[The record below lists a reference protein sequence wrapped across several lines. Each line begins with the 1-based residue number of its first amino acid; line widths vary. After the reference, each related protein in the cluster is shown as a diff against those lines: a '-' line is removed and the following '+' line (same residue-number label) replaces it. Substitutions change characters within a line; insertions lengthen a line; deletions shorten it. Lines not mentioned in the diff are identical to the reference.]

1 MQIVFGLL
9 FLLFFSACCL
19 CVAACTRFDA
29 ALLPLPALCGSAV
42 VLYLL
47 SLLGLLQFGHFII
60 MAVWL
65 AGGVY
70 FGVRAG
76 WRAIRRALFSPG
88 FLLFVGGSCF
98 LWVLFALQQPM
109 FTQWD
114 EFTAWG
120 LAPKMVAE
128 RAALYVADPINLTA
142 SFTYPATSLVS
153 YLFQRVPGRF
163 YEWQCLA
170 GLDILFLACIA
181 PAAAMPR
188 KNWAGAVLVFAAGFL
203 LPFFF
208 SVVPAGTPSTMYANA
223 MADTPLALLFGGT
236 LCLYAA
242 AGGRKTGFFAC
253 AMPLAVLTMTKD
265 IGFAYA
271 LIVTFLIG
279 LDQLFGTPH
288 PDTKPARIFGVSLAK
303 CSILAAVVLAAI
315 LGGSSGSGQHRP
327 LPDGDGDNPSSIVD
341 IFGSKTTI
349 PKIQGDPGVRLAC
362 RDPQGQPLTAQEV
375 YAKVNPSV
383 VTVVSE
389 QSEGASIGTG
399 VIMTSDGYIITNAHV
414 ISGGK
419 SCWVA
424 LDTGVTYEV
433 NLVGFD
439 EEEDLAVL
447 KADPQNPLPAAEFGN
462 SDLVQVGDTAYAIG
476 NPLGVELRG
485 TMTSGIIS
493 AVNRAVE
500 VDGKTMTLLQTSAA
514 LNNGNSGGPLIN
526 EYGQVIGINT
536 LKMSTTDSTEATVEG
551 LGFAL
556 PISSVSFVVNDLIA
570 NGHYR
575 GAPSLGITVTTVER
589 DGGGTQVQVMEV
601 SAGSG
606 AADAGIRAGDVIL
619 AADGQ
624 AVSVTSDLLTARRSH
639 IIGDTVTLT
648 ILRDGQQFD
657 VEVTLRSNRSF
668 G

>member
-153 YLFQRVPGRF
+153 YLFQRVPGQF

-203 LPFFF
+203 LPFFSAWF
-208 SVVPAGTPSTMYANA
+208 RRA
-223 MADTPLALLFGGT
+223 
-236 LCLYAA
+236 
-242 AGGRKTGFFAC
+242 
-253 AMPLAVLTMTKD
+253 
-265 IGFAYA
+265 
-271 LIVTFLIG
+271 
-279 LDQLFGTPH
+279 PH
-288 PDTKPARIFGVSLAK
+288 PPFTPTPWRIPPWRCCLAEPCACMPRRAGAKPAF
-303 CSILAAVVLAAI
+303 
-315 LGGSSGSGQHRP
+315 
-327 LPDGDGDNPSSIVD
+327 LPVP
-341 IFGSKTTI
+341 
-349 PKIQGDPGVRLAC
+349 C
-362 RDPQGQPLTAQEV
+362 
-375 YAKVNPSV
+375 
-383 VTVVSE
+383 
-389 QSEGASIGTG
+389 
-399 VIMTSDGYIITNAHV
+399 H
-414 ISGGK
+414 
-419 SCWVA
+419 
-424 LDTGVTYEV
+424 
-433 NLVGFD
+433 
-439 EEEDLAVL
+439 
-447 KADPQNPLPAAEFGN
+447 LPC
-462 SDLVQVGDTAYAIG
+462 
-476 NPLGVELRG
+476 
-485 TMTSGIIS
+485 
-493 AVNRAVE
+493 
-500 VDGKTMTLLQTSAA
+500 
-514 LNNGNSGGPLIN
+514 
-526 EYGQVIGINT
+526 
-536 LKMSTTDSTEATVEG
+536 
-551 LGFAL
+551 
-556 PISSVSFVVNDLIA
+556 
-570 NGHYR
+570 
-575 GAPSLGITVTTVER
+575 
-589 DGGGTQVQVMEV
+589 
-601 SAGSG
+601 
-606 AADAGIRAGDVIL
+606 
-619 AADGQ
+619 
-624 AVSVTSDLLTARRSH
+624 
-639 IIGDTVTLT
+639 
-648 ILRDGQQFD
+648 
-657 VEVTLRSNRSF
+657 
-668 G
+668 